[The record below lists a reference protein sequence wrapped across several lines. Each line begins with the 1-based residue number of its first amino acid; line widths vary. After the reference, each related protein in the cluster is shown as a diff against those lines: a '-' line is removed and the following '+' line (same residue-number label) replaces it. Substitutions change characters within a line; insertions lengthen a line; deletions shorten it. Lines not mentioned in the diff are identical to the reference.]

1 MRSSLG
7 LTIAVLVV
15 AIVAP
20 TVSMV
25 RDAIAEH
32 TEPLAKR
39 AAVIS
44 TTALPRELSWSLEPI
59 TFQTD
64 GRPCRLS
71 RMKESAKGMRFRKLE
86 FRNVAFYSP
95 QILPRVVLSLIQHG
109 A

>member
-32 TEPLAKR
+32 TEPLAKG
-39 AAVIS
+39 AEVIS
-44 TTALPRELSWSLEPI
+44 TNPEL
-59 TFQTD
+59 
-64 GRPCRLS
+64 C
-71 RMKESAKGMRFRKLE
+71 
-86 FRNVAFYSP
+86 
-95 QILPRVVLSLIQHG
+95 
-109 A
+109 